1 MEKREVLKP
10 VVAVGNTI
18 ALMAR
23 FVVQKLDGGWADL
36 ADRSVRETTPANITI
51 YREDPKEREADL

>member
-18 ALMAR
+18 AFIAR
-23 FVVQKLDGGWADL
+23 IVVKPFEGGWSNLGRTIDEPA
-36 ADRSVRETTPANITI
+36 TPANITI
-51 YREDPKEREADL
+51 YGEDPKEREADL